1 MLENIIKSMA
11 NQVKALGFISKAGG
25 LLSEANTTAGAGESI
40 MTWAQVAPFLS
51 GKMEDVSPDKNET
64 GVSFFR
70 VGPTRITRQDTYLTQ
85 RENEVVFT
93 CWINGNKVREAE
105 GSSAEEAI
113 VVALRLFKVPITEGS
128 PIRLFEI
135 EYAGD
140 NMGES
145 INRWG
150 WENKMLQYNQPPN
163 KLFQLKFLLRY
174 TVATGCMNQTID
186 ILNPAC

>member
-11 NQVKALGFISKAGG
+11 IQVKSLGFISKAGG
-25 LLSEANTTAGAGESI
+25 LLHEVNTTAGAGESI
-40 MTWAQVAPFLS
+40 MTWAQVAPFSS

-85 RENEVVFT
+85 RENEAVFT
-93 CWINGNKVREAE
+93 CWLNGNKVREAE

-113 VVALRLFKVPITEGS
+113 VAALRLFKVQITQGS

-140 NMGES
+140 NTGEAV
-145 INRWG
+145 NRWG
-150 WENKMLQYNQPPN
+150 WENKMLQYNQHPH
-163 KLFQLKFLLRY
+163 KLFQLKFTLRY
-174 TVATGCMNQTID
+174 MVATGCMNQTID